1 MRRLHADILLLMA
14 AAIWGLAFVFQKSA
28 MDHISECLF
37 IAARGFVAS
46 AALAPLAWLEGQR
59 QPRAADLRT
68 VLPIALAGGAA
79 FFLGAIF
86 QQIGLRTTSIGNTGF
101 LTGLYV
107 IVTPFLMWV
116 LTRHAPSR
124 LVWLAVAL
132 SFVGTWLLG
141 GGTLTGFSFGD
152 LLVAIC
158 ALFWAGHMVIVGRS
172 SGFDR
177 PITFTAIQFAVVGT
191 LGLLGA
197 ILTEPLTI
205 GGMIKGLSGAAGSI
219 AYVGLLSSALT
230 FTLLAVAMKH
240 TPTSEAAIIVSL
252 EAVFAAL
259 AGALLL
265 GERLSWIAC
274 AGAAMILIA
283 TLIVQ
288 IGVQPTE
295 PKRATAPPNLHG

>member
-152 LLVAIC
+152 LRVILGRAH
-158 ALFWAGHMVIVGRS
+158 GHC
-172 SGFDR
+172 R
-177 PITFTAIQFAVVGT
+177 P
-191 LGLLGA
+191 L
-197 ILTEPLTI
+197 
-205 GGMIKGLSGAAGSI
+205 
-219 AYVGLLSSALT
+219 
-230 FTLLAVAMKH
+230 
-240 TPTSEAAIIVSL
+240 
-252 EAVFAAL
+252 
-259 AGALLL
+259 
-265 GERLSWIAC
+265 
-274 AGAAMILIA
+274 
-283 TLIVQ
+283 
-288 IGVQPTE
+288 IGV
-295 PKRATAPPNLHG
+295 